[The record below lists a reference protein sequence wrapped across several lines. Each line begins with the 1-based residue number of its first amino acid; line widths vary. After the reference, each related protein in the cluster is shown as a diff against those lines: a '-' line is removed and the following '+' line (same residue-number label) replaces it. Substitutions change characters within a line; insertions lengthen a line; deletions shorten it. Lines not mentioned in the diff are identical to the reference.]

1 MEDDLKVKDDEKTAG
16 ATLEESIYFV
26 RESGIDAFAPAI
38 GTAHGVYKGT
48 PRLISNWSTNSQAI
62 DTPIVIHGEQIIRR
76 DFSKADPKR
85 GAKIN
90 VSTAL
95 KHGYID
101 DAGNIW
107 KRIRRSWIRLILTSI

>member
-1 MEDDLKVKDDEKTAG
+1 MKDDEATG

-48 PRLISNWSTNSQAI
+48 PKINFELVDQLRQAI
-62 DTPIVIHGEQIIRR
+62 DTPIVIHGGTGLSEETFLRLIQ
-76 DFSKADPKR
+76 KG

-95 KHGYID
+95 KHG
-101 DAGNIW
+101 
-107 KRIRRSWIRLILTSI
+107 